1 MYSYFNV
8 KIDEVFLSAYYEKGK
23 EILQMNV
30 TKLEEC
36 LEKYVDEDGSIN
48 GEALQADWFGP
59 IDADVFISHSHKD
72 EATAIALAGWLQK
85 EMNLTAFVDSCVWG
99 YANNLLDKIN
109 RKYNIKRIEE
119 NGSITFRHEDV
130 LYSASHVHMMLCTAL
145 NKMLDKSESIF
156 FLNTENSLIKSAGGD
171 PKTDSPWIYLETTLA
186 NTIERHTPGRI
197 AKSLRH
203 DEAKILYEDAGL
215 RVNYPVNLDKF
226 ASLNEDCMSSWQKI
240 YCKSRD
246 MNALDVLYMMC
257 DLWKYEVF

>member
-1 MYSYFNV
+1 MYSCFNL
-8 KIDEVFLSAYYEKGK
+8 KIDEEFLSAYHKSGEAVLKTNK
-23 EILQMNV
+23 SDL
-30 TKLEEC
+30 KKC
-36 LEKYVDEDGSIN
+36 LEQYVDEDGSIN

-59 IDADVFISHSHKD
+59 INADVFISHSHKD
-72 EATAIALAGWLQK
+72 EDSAIALAGWLKK

-99 YANNLLDKIN
+99 YANDLLDKIN

-145 NKMLDKSESIF
+145 NKMLDKSESVF

-203 DEAKILYEDAGL
+203 DGTKTLYEDASL
-215 RVNYPVNLDKF
+215 RVNYPLDLEKF
-226 ASLNEDCMSSWQKI
+226 IPLGDGDLVTWQVC
-240 YCKSRD
+240 YD
-246 MNALDVLYMMC
+246 MYGGHALDVLYSTC
-257 DLWKYEVF
+257 SLLK